1 MRDYKTIEAWK
12 NVTPEEWNDWQWQVR
27 NRITNIDQLK
37 AVLPLTEQ
45 EEDAFVKQATAVR
58 DAFYKST

>member
-45 EEDAFVKQATAVR
+45 EEDALTDSLGMLRMAVTP
-58 DAFYKST
+58 Y